1 MAKGRRK
8 SLTKN
13 QLKWNKLV
21 TSIKRL
27 GYESLIPEKPSRITA
42 KTIQKL
48 EEAQAQAKA
57 GQKARKAAVSRVKY
71 WQKKGYYVDASIL
84 PERGASAKEYE
95 AFTGERIKQEAA
107 TKDWTDGERIQPYE
121 DRYNSTVAILE
132 QIDEELSSYV
142 PAHPFHRNAM
152 WWVRWKESLHSII
165 KMYWDDIY
173 SDASSEE
180 IVKLAA
186 RIESRASTLRD
197 LIQKTL
203 YSSNSK
209 DTDNQNLSLIIEI
222 LTGAKLS
229 AIESAYIN
237 DVQEGLGYEQ

>member
-1 MAKGRRK
+1 
-8 SLTKN
+8 
-13 QLKWNKLV
+13 
-21 TSIKRL
+21 
-27 GYESLIPEKPSRITA
+27 
-42 KTIQKL
+42 
-48 EEAQAQAKA
+48 
-57 GQKARKAAVSRVKY
+57 
-71 WQKKGYYVDASIL
+71 
-84 PERGASAKEYE
+84 
-95 AFTGERIKQEAA
+95 
-107 TKDWTDGERIQPYE
+107 
-121 DRYNSTVAILE
+121 
-132 QIDEELSSYV
+132 
-142 PAHPFHRNAM
+142 
-152 WWVRWKESLHSII
+152 
-165 KMYWDDIY
+165 MYWDDIY

-180 IVKLAA
+180 IVKIAS

>member
-13 QLKWNKLV
+13 QLRWNKLV

-27 GYESLIPEKPSRITA
+27 GYETLIPEKPPRIT
-42 KTIQKL
+42 KSSLQKL
-48 EEAQAQAKA
+48 EAAQAKA
-57 GQKARKAAVSRVKY
+57 KAGSKARAAAVRRVKY

-84 PERGASAKEYE
+84 PERGASVQEYE
-95 AFTGERIKQEAA
+95 SFTGEKIKQEAA
-107 TKDWTDGERIQPYE
+107 VKDWTDGERIQPYE
-121 DRYNSTVAILE
+121 DRYNSTIAILE
-132 QIDEELSSYV
+132 QIDEEISSYV
-142 PAHPFHRNAM
+142 PAHPYHRNAM

-165 KMYWDDIY
+165 KTYWDDTY
-173 SDASSEE
+173 SDATSAE
-180 IVKLAA
+180 IVQLAS
-186 RIESRASTLRD
+186 RLESRASTLRD
-197 LIQKTL
+197 LIQKAL

-237 DVQEGLGYEQ
+237 DVQEGLDYEQ

>member
-21 TSIKRL
+21 ASIKRL

-42 KTIQKL
+42 RTIQKI

-57 GQKARKAAVSRVKY
+57 GQKARAAALRRVKY
-71 WQKKGYYVDASIL
+71 WQKKGYYVDTSIL
-84 PERGASAKEYE
+84 PERGASVKEYE
-95 AFTGERIKQEAA
+95 AFTDERIKQEAA
-107 TKDWTDGERIQPYE
+107 TKDLADGERIQPYA
-121 DRYNSTVAILE
+121 DRYNSTIAILE

-142 PAHPFHRNAM
+142 PAHPFHSNAM
-152 WWVRWKESLHSII
+152 WWVRWKESLHGII
-165 KMYWDDIY
+165 KTYWDDVY
-173 SDASSEE
+173 SDASSAE
-180 IVKLAA
+180 IVKLAS
-186 RIESRASTLRD
+186 RLESRASTLRD
-197 LIQKTL
+197 LIQKAL

-209 DTDNQNLSLIIEI
+209 DTDNQNLSLIIET

>member
-42 KTIQKL
+42 KTIRKL
-48 EEAQAQAKA
+48 EEAQVQAKA
-57 GQKARKAAVSRVKY
+57 GEKARKAAVSRVKY

-142 PAHPFHRNAM
+142 PAHPYHTNAM
-152 WWVRWKESLHSII
+152 WWVRWKESIHSII
-165 KMYWDDIY
+165 KTYWDDIY
-173 SDASSEE
+173 SDATNEE
-180 IVKLAA
+180 IVQLAA
-186 RIESRASTLRD
+186 RLESKALTLRD
-197 LIQKTL
+197 LIQKAL
-203 YSSNSK
+203 YNSNSK
-209 DTDNQNLSLIIEI
+209 DADNQNLSLIIET

-237 DVQEGLGYEQ
+237 DAQEGLEYE

>member
-27 GYESLIPEKPSRITA
+27 GYASLIPEKPSRITA
-42 KTIQKL
+42 RKIQKL
-48 EEAQAQAKA
+48 EEVQAQAKA
-57 GQKARKAAVSRVKY
+57 GQKAREAAVRRVKY
-71 WQKKGYYVDASIL
+71 WQKKGYYVDTSIL
-84 PERGASAKEYE
+84 PKRGASAKEYE
-95 AFTGERIKQEAA
+95 AFTGEKIKQEAA
-107 TKDWTDGERIQPYE
+107 TKDWADEERIQPYE
-121 DRYNSTVAILE
+121 DRYNSTIAILE

-152 WWVRWKESLHSII
+152 WWVRWKESLHDII
-165 KMYWDDIY
+165 KTYWDEIY
-173 SDASSEE
+173 SDASSAE

-186 RIESRASTLRD
+186 RLESRASTLRD
-197 LIQKTL
+197 LIQKAL

>member
-27 GYESLIPEKPSRITA
+27 GYESLIPEKPSRIT
-42 KTIQKL
+42 KRELQKL
-48 EEAQAQAKA
+48 ELAQQEAKA
-57 GQKARKAAVSRVKY
+57 GQKARQSAIRRVKD
-71 WQKKGYYVDASIL
+71 WQKKGYYIDTSIL
-84 PERGASAKEYE
+84 PARGASAAEYE
-95 AFTGERIKQEAA
+95 SFTGEKIKQEAA
-107 TKDWTDGERIQPYE
+107 SKDWTDGERIQPYE
-121 DRYNSTVAILE
+121 ERYNSTIAILE
-132 QIDEELSSYV
+132 QIDAEISSYI
-142 PAHPFHRNAM
+142 PAHPYHRNAM

-180 IVKLAA
+180 IVKLAS

-197 LIQKTL
+197 LIQKAL